1 MANNYLLAKQIN
13 GKLLV
18 VFLHKILSGHVWNV
32 KTKVRKKRIC
42 YHNRKIL
49 DKLFYQKKK
58 EMIKSE
64 NNALKYFFFL
74 IKTVRE

>member
-1 MANNYLLAKQIN
+1 MANNNLLAKQVN

-18 VFLHKILSGHVWNV
+18 VFLHKILSGNVWNV

-49 DKLFYQKKK
+49 DKLFYQNKRND
-58 EMIKSE
+58 KSE